1 MKSIKMTTGLV
12 RLSYAHLF
20 QPDEDLSGHEKYSA
34 SLIIPKGSNTVS
46 IYKDHV
52 KTLLAD
58 PEAKAILKNLSGVDD
73 GLRDGDEKRPDDDAY
88 AKAYY
93 VNAKANTDH
102 RPKILDRDRNEIVDP
117 EEVYS
122 GCYVQAVLTLYVYNT
137 SGNKGI
143 GVSLNAIRKIKD
155 GERLAGTVV
164 SESDWDDSLL
174 GDVDELM

>member
-20 QPDEDLSGHEKYSA
+20 QPAEDLSGHEKYSA

-88 AKAYY
+88 ASILRQRE
-93 VNAKANTDH
+93 ANTDH

>member
-1 MKSIKMTTGLV
+1 MKKYCLDLTVTSAEHLSDKHTLLKLTHHDPLPEMEPGQFVEV
-12 RLSYAHLF
+12 RC
-20 QPDEDLSGHEKYSA
+20 DGSA
-34 SLIIPKGSNTVS
+34 STFLRRPIS
-46 IYKDHV
+46 INY
-52 KTLLAD
+52 
-58 PEAKAILKNLSGVDD
+58 
-73 GLRDGDEKRPDDDAY
+73 
-88 AKAYY
+88 
-93 VNAKANTDH
+93 
-102 RPKILDRDRNEIVDP
+102 LDRDRNEIVDP

>member
-20 QPDEDLSGHEKYSA
+20 QPAEDLSGHEKYSA

-58 PEAKAILKNLSGVDD
+58 PEAKAILKNLSGVD
-73 GLRDGDEKRPDDDAY
+73 DGDEKRPDDDAY

-155 GERLAGTVV
+155 GDRLAGTVV

>member
-20 QPDEDLSGHEKYSA
+20 QPAEDLSGHEKYSA
-34 SLIIPKGSNTVS
+34 SLIIPKGSNTVA

-102 RPKILDRDRNEIVDP
+102 KPKILDRDRNEIVDLQRLLCA
-117 EEVYS
+117 
-122 GCYVQAVLTLYVYNT
+122 GCPHALRLQY
-137 SGNKGI
+137 
-143 GVSLNAIRKIKD
+143 
-155 GERLAGTVV
+155 ERQQGHRCQPQRHPQ
-164 SESDWDDSLL
+164 DQ
-174 GDVDELM
+174 GR

>member
-1 MKSIKMTTGLV
+1 M
-12 RLSYAHLF
+12 
-20 QPDEDLSGHEKYSA
+20 
-34 SLIIPKGSNTVS
+34 
-46 IYKDHV
+46 
-52 KTLLAD
+52 
-58 PEAKAILKNLSGVDD
+58 
-73 GLRDGDEKRPDDDAY
+73 
-88 AKAYY
+88 
-93 VNAKANTDH
+93 
-102 RPKILDRDRNEIVDP
+102 DP